1 MIGMRAPVV
10 RHGIPL
16 RWTLGACAALLLAYI
31 GIRAQSVSFSWD
43 EAFTFMHHVRKDK
56 LVILEHDSA
65 SANHHALN
73 VWGMWLFMKLFG
85 PHDFAMRIPNLI
97 GGAIYFYA
105 AVRLALRA
113 PNAVLA
119 LSASVLLC
127 AHPYLLDFFSLARG
141 YGISN
146 GLLLLSLWQLHRFA
160 TEGHEPRF
168 AVRGVLSAS
177 VAVLAHTIILNYLL
191 GLIAVLAAVLLLDAK
206 RAGKRLLTSALLR
219 IMLIVVVVLVFVVWN
234 AIGMYQ
240 GEALF
245 HGSEG
250 PWKGMLGTLAVMLA
264 YNQHL
269 PMEPLQAM
277 GVFLG
282 ALAVACISAFAIAR
296 KTSVAQPL
304 MIGLVVIAI
313 TFLAFLAQELLLG
326 LHWPSSRTA
335 LFLVPLLGWL
345 FVCAL
350 FAWGRPP
357 ASIFGGG
364 FALALALHLIHAAN
378 FGYAAEWRESGHVR
392 GHVQIALDDRVHPGA
407 RRPVTTM
414 SSPVSCGS
422 SLGYYLRVTGAL
434 QLVSVHQP
442 DQGELPR
449 CDYHLVTWDRA
460 ALEEPEWSL
469 MHRSSTGTALYRDE
483 RMHRRFE
490 VPVHEALLPA
500 SLANDTVAH
509 GMPKPTLGWVVPDG
523 MRDAQV
529 LVSGS
534 VRALE
539 QSDASWLTL
548 TVDHLR
554 NGQLVGHLDLAS
566 HYQVPRYGD
575 WYDAGIV
582 FAPKSLRP
590 GDELQFSAIPYL
602 LSPRIQLGDM
612 RLFVM
617 R

>member
-1 MIGMRAPVV
+1 MRPLDV
-10 RHGIPL
+10 RHGIQL

-31 GIRAQSVSFSWD
+31 GIRAQTVSFSWD
-43 EAFTFMHHVRKDK
+43 EAFTFMHHVRKGK

-73 VWGMWLFMKLFG
+73 VWGMWLAMKLFG
-85 PHDFAMRIPNLI
+85 PHDFAMRMPNLI
-97 GGAIYFYA
+97 GGAIYLYA

-113 PNAVLA
+113 PSAALA
-119 LSASVLLC
+119 LASFVLLC

-168 AVRGVLSAS
+168 AVQSVLSAS
-177 VAVLAHTIILNYLL
+177 AAVLAHTIILNYLL
-191 GLIAVLAAVLLLDAK
+191 GLIAVLAAVLLLDA
-206 RAGKRLLTSALLR
+206 RREQKRLLTSALLR
-219 IMLIVVVVLVFVVWN
+219 IMLIAAVVLAFVVWN
-234 AIGMYQ
+234 AVGMYQ

-264 YNQHL
+264 YHQHL

-277 GVFLG
+277 SLFLG
-282 ALAVACISAFAIAR
+282 ALVVACIAAFAMAR
-296 KTSVAQPL
+296 KTSASQPL
-304 MIGLVVIAI
+304 ILGLIVTAI
-313 TFLAFLAQELLLG
+313 TFLAFMAQELLLG

-350 FAWGRPP
+350 FAWGRPT
-357 ASIFGGG
+357 ASMLGAG
-364 FALALALHLIHAAN
+364 FALALALHLIRAAN

-392 GHVQIALDDRVHPGA
+392 GHLMMALDDRVHTGA

-442 DQGELPR
+442 GQGELPR
-449 CDYHLVTWDRA
+449 CDYHLVTGDGSS
-460 ALEEPEWSL
+460 LVEPEWSL

-490 VPVHEALLPA
+490 APVHEALLPGTL
-500 SLANDTVAH
+500 SNDTVAH
-509 GMPKPTLGWVVPDG
+509 GMPKPTLVWVVPDG
-523 MRDAQV
+523 LGDAQV
-529 LVSGS
+529 LVSGT

-554 NGQLVGHLDLAS
+554 DGDLVGHLDLAS

-590 GDELQFSAIPYL
+590 GDELRFSAIPYL

-612 RLFVM
+612 RLFVT